1 MKIISLSSIEQET
14 IFLQIPKINRKRDA
28 FYLKFTNIWRQINT
42 RPKRVGKKVLRG
54 QGARWTSVAEPSNL
68 MPHRSTYL
76 LLDTKYSREHIKLRS
91 SVEHTPRENLKIH
104 IFPSESQM
112 RE

>member
-42 RPKRVGKKVLRG
+42 RPERVGKKVLRG
-54 QGARWTSVAEPSNL
+54 EQDGPARNCKFLNYLGAVWILGYKGRIGI
-68 MPHRSTYL
+68 R
-76 LLDTKYSREHIKLRS
+76 K
-91 SVEHTPRENLKIH
+91 
-104 IFPSESQM
+104 
-112 RE
+112 